1 MYLMKHNN
9 QIIINLFI
17 LHLDPFLFPSS
28 SLNNL
33 QPYLELYGVIFV
45 YDMRGELSRQAVEKL
60 FMVCFFE
67 VNNGQTECCK
77 YSNTAFQLL
86 LILQS
91 VEPFTRDGIER
102 EYSQLVQRLENRT
115 HSTKGPVCAYLQF
128 SYQSFFQ
135 AKDEVYSLPI
145 CSCSG
150 ELLFCNSMEQDS
162 FSSLIQWFIS
172 ESSLQSGTIF
182 QIISSTT

>member
-1 MYLMKHNN
+1 MKHNN
-9 QIIINLFI
+9 LIIINLFI

-28 SLNNL
+28 SLDNL

-91 VEPFTRDGIER
+91 VEPFTRDGVER

-115 HSTKGPVCAYLQF
+115 HSTKG
-128 SYQSFFQ
+128 S
-135 AKDEVYSLPI
+135 VYI
-145 CSCSG
+145 FVVF
-150 ELLFCNSMEQDS
+150 LLVILSSERRS
-162 FSSLIQWFIS
+162 VFSSYLFLQW
-172 ESSLQSGTIF
+172 
-182 QIISSTT
+182 